1 MLFCPDLL
9 QFLLLMHIYSSPV
22 PLAFQASQSS
32 MNGARSGNRA
42 CCLQPGTC
50 SHMVC
55 ILTCVLNSH
64 PGTFALSWH
73 GFFLDLFTARS
84 SHGSLQL
91 QHSMFGPGHAQ
102 ISRYRGPNPYKLASA
117 WQESAEYYWF
127 NAGGLLG
134 GFVKN
139 EAGDRPM

>member
-1 MLFCPDLL
+1 MNAWGSIGQSCML
-9 QFLLLMHIYSSPV
+9 S
-22 PLAFQASQSS
+22 A
-32 MNGARSGNRA
+32 ARY
-42 CCLQPGTC
+42 TC

-55 ILTCVLNSH
+55 ILTCVLNCH

-73 GFFLDLFTARS
+73 GFCLYRFVYGLTRF

-102 ISRYRGPNPYKLASA
+102 ISRYRGPNPYKLVSP
-117 WQESAEYYWF
+117 WQDSAEYYWF
-127 NAGGLLG
+127 NAAGLLG